1 MPSQS
6 SQSPRVSSA
15 GSAELGAPGAQRRT
29 VISRRRINPS
39 KLEQLLDTRFED
51 YSVEL
56 QQDRLVVIATRRLSD
71 IEINK
76 CA

>member
-1 MPSQS
+1 M
-6 SQSPRVSSA
+6 
-15 GSAELGAPGAQRRT
+15 QRRT

-56 QQDRLVVIATRRLSD
+56 QQDRLVVIATRRLSE

>member
-1 MPSQS
+1 MS
-6 SQSPRVSSA
+6 ST
-15 GSAELGAPGAQRRT
+15 GSTEIGAPGAQRRT

-56 QQDRLVVIATRRLSD
+56 QKDRLVVIATRRLSE
-71 IEINK
+71 IEINN